1 MKRLFLQ
8 VCAHVEA
15 DGRPGPG
22 ALAAAFVRTHVEAYG
37 RTFTGTPYLQT
48 DGCARPYVQWCVAD
62 GAVRPDV
69 PADASAHGEPDDRAG
84 ARADVRTHRCAD
96 AVALRCADQQ
106 TVLHSDGCPERT
118 AEPAAFFEAHIRTD
132 VKTNDAT
139 LCQADRVERAPLNI
153 VCLVSP
159 PSPPPPPLP

>member
-15 DGRPGPG
+15 DGRARAG

-48 DGCARPYVQWCVAD
+48 DGGARPHVQWCVAD

-69 PADASAHGEPDDRAG
+69 PADAAAHGEPDDRARPG
-84 ARADVRTHRCAD
+84 SHVSRQCRQSNARVPST
-96 AVALRCADQQ
+96 
-106 TVLHSDGCPERT
+106 
-118 AEPAAFFEAHIRTD
+118 I
-132 VKTNDAT
+132 
-139 LCQADRVERAPLNI
+139 APSTI
-153 VCLVSP
+153 
-159 PSPPPPPLP
+159 